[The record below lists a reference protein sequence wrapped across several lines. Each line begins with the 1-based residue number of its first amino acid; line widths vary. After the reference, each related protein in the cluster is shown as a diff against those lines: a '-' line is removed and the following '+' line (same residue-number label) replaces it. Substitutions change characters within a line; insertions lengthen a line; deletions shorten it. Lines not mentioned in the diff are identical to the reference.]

1 MPSSATTLKSYFET
15 GDKPTAAQFAE
26 LVDGNL
32 NLNDGGTVTGNVTLN
47 GRLTR
52 TSPETMLAW
61 NYITCPAPI
70 VSQFG
75 TSADGALADGDQF
88 GIAFPGVNGEL
99 VPSTAYSVGAFSAA
113 GTVPTVEGTIPA
125 TDTATT
131 SAGLNLQMD
140 AATTDNVGI
149 EIIFGGNAL
158 GGGHGITV
166 GTHTATIDATIHAP
180 DYSDFDCVS
189 FGFRKIQAFQAG
201 HGAVLAAANGDPL
214 YTDFAGIGRSGAA
227 DLFVFSDL
235 NDSGTIDDIQ
245 TTQDATD
252 NQNMRFK
259 VSLASNGAVTY
270 QHVQNAVAG
279 AGTLAAPSTTDTF
292 TFDNADVLVPYMV
305 ILGTS
310 VNDKISLKDITITRS
325 PGISYQN

>member
-26 LVDGNL
+26 LIDGNL

-75 TSADGALADGDQF
+75 SSADGVLADGDQF

-99 VPSTAYSVGAFSAA
+99 VPSTAYSIGAFTAA
-113 GTVPTVEGTIPA
+113 GTVPIVEGTIPA
-125 TDTATT
+125 TDTAGT

-140 AATTDNVGI
+140 ATTADNVGV
-149 EIIFGGNAL
+149 EIVFGGNAL
-158 GGGHGITV
+158 GGGNGITV

-189 FGFRKIQAFQAG
+189 FGFRKIQAFQSGHAAVIAG
-201 HGAVLAAANGDPL
+201 ASGDPL
-214 YTDFAGIGRSGAA
+214 YTDFATFGHQTVEDVQIATA
-227 DLFVFSDL
+227 L
-235 NDSGTIDDIQ
+235 NDGSGTFTDS
-245 TTQDATD
+245 TQAVTD
-252 NQNMRFK
+252 NQNHRFK
-259 VSLASNGAVTY
+259 ISLASNGAVTY
-270 QHVQNAVAG
+270 EHIGNAVAG
-279 AGTLAAPSTTDTF
+279 AGTLAAPSSTAAF
-292 TFDNADVLVPYMV
+292 TFDSGDVLVPYMIV
-305 ILGTS
+305 LGTN